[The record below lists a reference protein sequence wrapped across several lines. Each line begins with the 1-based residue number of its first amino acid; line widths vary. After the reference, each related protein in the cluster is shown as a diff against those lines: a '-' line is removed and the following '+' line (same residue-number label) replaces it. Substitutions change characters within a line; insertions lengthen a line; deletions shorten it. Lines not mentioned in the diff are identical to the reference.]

1 MKRIINVLSILGLV
15 AAPVS
20 IGMVYSQ
27 TYAPQNVAVIQEAI
41 ASCHFPLNQPRLITF
56 EADEGLQRL
65 SDRQQLDQLRDW
77 LLFAVTSGQGLKAIE
92 INQST
97 YDFPPIRYGYMRPVA
112 NFEYGQ
118 TRSLY
123 IGNGQVAALVPK
135 AASQEERID
144 DLTHIA
150 DRHRKDL
157 GTLPTTLLI
166 FEYEI
171 SPDKQ
176 SAFLT
181 KRETIEA
188 QKLFSSTYGYDE
200 AQIISLSDLQKFM
213 SQVDDVTFAQVKDS
227 TLILGGRKLSSY
239 QYQGIGIEDVAAIWQ
254 SEKKIQEQIDQFEAR
269 WGAKLYNASP
279 LEKIQIEQQARK
291 ELQQL
296 KLVDGSGFSLDPA
309 YDYSVLQKF
318 MAKIKPILKEL
329 SVGNQ
334 PIITEEDIQ
343 QAEVGLSKKD
353 EVPYL
358 VLVDKLSKS
367 SDTRILLLSN
377 FASVAE
383 QSSQFQAARY
393 DGDLQGTEVGMV
405 LFYTDLLMKI
415 WGYNLNNST
424 LEAGIKDFN
433 PKTEIS
439 ISSIYQKE
447 LETLSSTRLWLG
459 PRNKGFQIAD
469 EGNNLIFARNT
480 TRIYAASSNPLKP
493 GEEEPANA
501 INSIFLGWWNDHY
514 EEVARYEPQYER
526 LNQIMKWSL
535 LISWLNESGRGN
547 RLGFLQEVSVKRDY
561 WFPDWVKAQ
570 GDRLKFQYW
579 EQIGFFERG
588 YKGTKTEA
596 MPLLY
601 SEDFNLFGEPGYF
614 YGGVSLADKKLFKT
628 LIPLPTKSKIST
640 LARRSNLDYGSVIS
654 QKGKLIFNNLD
665 ETTYS
670 LTNLNRN
677 LSQATAK
684 AKAGT
689 KFRSPNAELANQA
702 FNRRVSK
709 TASQLE
715 IDTSIGGAELG
726 TFSIN
731 KTGNGLKVGFLG
743 RDIDTAHSL
752 GLRLSRDKRSIDI
765 ALKQIETVEVVL
777 KSNTQPPDYI
787 VKLSG
792 SKRWL
797 KLTEASEGG
806 KVKSPISLGGSGG
819 SDPPPPPRDWQF
831 LVGDLGDD
839 SRNFRF
845 SWIDDETKVK
855 RLKDSG
861 DFQPIY
867 SRSPNGGAIPFDDD
881 LKNLRDR
888 QVAQELVNDPVKFFA
903 LKENQLKVE
912 LKRIDRLLKAGKDT
926 KAAKHLDILIDFYGP
941 EPQLILRQAK
951 VELHRGRLNVKR
963 IIPNDLGEDL
973 LKNKQNFLDEINI
986 RLKNDDFNF
995 RRIETDKAFI
1005 YVQDHPGLNNL
1016 DWNVPIEQSVP
1027 SGSGARV
1034 YQVLPGEIGEV
1045 KLYLSGLGDASASSH
1060 ASTQFQGSNP
1070 ANALRNITQP
1080 VVGNSSEG
1088 KCKEQ
1093 KSEQANLTQEKP
1105 IYVVIMPDNA

>member
-1 MKRIINVLSILGLV
+1 MRRIINILSILGLV

-20 IGMVYSQ
+20 IGLIYSRTHSSPTADIVQ
-27 TYAPQNVAVIQEAI
+27 QATVSNY
-41 ASCHFPLNQPRLITF
+41 FPLNQSRLITF
-56 EADEGLQRL
+56 DADEGFQRL

-77 LLFAVTSGQGLKAIE
+77 LLFTVTSGQGLKAIE

-97 YDFPPIRYGYMRPVA
+97 YDLPPIRYGYMRPVA
-112 NFEYGQ
+112 NFEYGK
-118 TRSLY
+118 TRSLS

-135 AASQEERID
+135 AVSQEERID

-157 GTLPTTLLI
+157 GKLPTSLLV

-181 KRETIEA
+181 KQETIEA
-188 QKLFSSTYGYDE
+188 QKFFSSTYGYYE
-200 AQIISLSDLQKFM
+200 AQIVSLSDLQKFM

-227 TLILGGRKLSSY
+227 TLILGGRKLRSY

-269 WGAKLYNASP
+269 WQAKLDNASP
-279 LEKIQIEQQARK
+279 LEIEEIEQQALK
-291 ELQQL
+291 DLQQL

-309 YDYSVLQKF
+309 YHYSFLQEF
-318 MAKIKPILKEL
+318 LAQVKPILKEL
-329 SVGNQ
+329 TVGNQ
-334 PIITEEDIQ
+334 PLITEEDIQ
-343 QAEVGLSKKD
+343 QAEVGLSKQD

-367 SDTRILLLSN
+367 SDPRIAELSA
-377 FASVAE
+377 FASLAE
-383 QSSQFQAARY
+383 QASQFQTARY

-405 LFYTDLLMKI
+405 LFYTDLLAKLWALNYVGTTPSKKI
-415 WGYNLNNST
+415 S
-424 LEAGIKDFN
+424 DFY
-433 PKTEIS
+433 PLTKIQV
-439 ISSIYQKE
+439 SSIYE
-447 LETLSSTRLWLG
+447 EEIRALPNTRLWFG
-459 PRNKGFQIAD
+459 PQNKGFQASNK
-469 EGNNLIFARNT
+469 GSSLLFSRNA

-493 GEEEPANA
+493 GVETAAAAPSDA
-501 INSIFLGWWNDHY
+501 FLGWWNDHY

-535 LISWLNESGRGN
+535 LISWLNESEQGN
-547 RLGFLQEVSVKRDY
+547 RLGFLKEVSVKRDN
-561 WFPDWVKAQ
+561 WFPDWVKSQ
-570 GDRLKFQYW
+570 GDRLKFQHW
-579 EQIGFFERG
+579 ERVDFFERG

-596 MPLLY
+596 MPILY
-601 SEDFNLFGEPGYF
+601 SDDYQQFGETGYIS
-614 YGGVSLADKKLFKT
+614 GGVSLADKNLFKT
-628 LIPLPTKSKIST
+628 LIPLPSKSKIST
-640 LARRSNLDYGSVIS
+640 LAWRSNLDYSSIIS

-689 KFRSPNAELANQA
+689 KFRSPSAELANQA

-709 TASQLE
+709 TASKLE

-726 TFSIN
+726 TFSVN
-731 KTGNGLKVGFLG
+731 KTRNGLKVGFLG

-777 KSNTQPPDYI
+777 KSNTQSPDYF
-787 VKLSG
+787 VKLSD

-797 KLTEASEGG
+797 KLTEAGRGG
-806 KVKSPISLGGSGG
+806 
-819 SDPPPPPRDWQF
+819 PPKPPPRDWQF

-845 SWIDDETKVK
+845 SWIDDEIVQKSGN
-855 RLKDSG
+855 LKPIYDRSFEG
-861 DFQPIY
+861 GNPKFIDDLRNRRYQPI
-867 SRSPNGGAIPFDDD
+867 AED
-881 LKNLRDR
+881 
-888 QVAQELVNDPVKFFA
+888 LVNDPVKLFA
-903 LKENQLKVE
+903 QTKKHLKFKLNQ
-912 LKRIDRLLKAGKDT
+912 IDDLLKAGKNT
-926 KAAKHLDILIDFYGP
+926 KASKQLDNLIQLYGA
-941 EPQLILRQAK
+941 EPNLTLRKAL
-951 VELHRGRLNVKR
+951 VELRRGKLKIKR
-963 IIPNDLGEDL
+963 IIPNDLKGDL
-973 LKNKQNFLDEINI
+973 LKSKYNFFDEINQQ
-986 RLKNDDFNF
+986 LKNKDFNL
-995 RRIETDKAFI
+995 RRIETDKAFV
-1005 YVQDHPGLNNL
+1005 YVLDHPGLNNL
-1016 DWNVPIEQSVP
+1016 NWNVPIEQSIP

-1045 KLYLSGLGDASASSH
+1045 KLYLSGLGDIKASIHPA
-1060 ASTQFQGSNP
+1060 TKFQGTNP
-1070 ANALRNITQP
+1070 SNALRARHLRKP
-1080 VVGNSSEG
+1080 FRDEP
-1088 KCKEQ
+1088 C
-1093 KSEQANLTQEKP
+1093 NLENNDNRNCPSEKP
-1105 IYVVIMPDNA
+1105 TYVVIMPNKD